1 MTSIEHAREDLAARL
16 AAIPGATEI
25 AERRDSLWMSAPEL
39 DVAAMA
45 REMNAL
51 GYRLGAM
58 TGVAGEDGEITVI
71 YHYSRPPLAINIKTR
86 TRGGAL
92 PSVALIARPA
102 SWAERELHDF
112 FAVRFPGHP
121 NLAPL
126 LRPPQLTD
134 GFFRDTATGVAAPA
148 E

>member
-1 MTSIEHAREDLAARL
+1 MTTVECARDELAGRL

-25 AERRDSLWMSAPEL
+25 AERRDGLWMSAPKL
-39 DVAAMA
+39 DVEAMA
-45 REMNAL
+45 REMKTL
-51 GYRLGAM
+51 GYRLGTM
-58 TGVAGEDGEITVI
+58 TGVAADDGETTII
-71 YHYSRPPLAINIKTR
+71 YHYSRPPVAVNIKTR

-112 FAVRFPGHP
+112 FAVPFPGHP

-126 LRPPQLTD
+126 LRPAQLTN
-134 GFFRDTATGVAAPA
+134 GFFRDAGSELPAPA

>member
-1 MTSIEHAREDLAARL
+1 MTNIGRACVELAARL

-25 AERRDSLWMSAPEL
+25 AERRDGLWMSAPQL
-39 DVAAMA
+39 DVEAMA

-51 GYRLGAM
+51 GYRLGTM
-58 TGVAGEDGEITVI
+58 TGVAGEDGETTVI
-71 YHYSRPPLAINIKTR
+71 YHYSRPPMAVNIKTR

-112 FAVRFPGHP
+112 FAVTFPGHP

-134 GFFRDTATGVAAPA
+134 GFFRDAARA

>member
-1 MTSIEHAREDLAARL
+1 MTNIDHARDELAARL
-16 AAIPGATEI
+16 AAVPGATEI
-25 AERRDSLWMSAPEL
+25 AERHDGLWMSAPEL
-39 DVAAMA
+39 DVEAMA
-45 REMNAL
+45 REMNRL
-51 GYRLGAM
+51 GYRLGTM
-58 TGVAGEDGEITVI
+58 TGVAGGDGETIVI
-71 YHYSRPPLAINIKTR
+71 YHYSRPPVAVNIKTR

-102 SWAERELHDF
+102 SWAEREIHDF
-112 FAVRFPGHP
+112 FAVAFPGHP

-134 GFFRDTATGVAAPA
+134 GFFRDATTGAAGSA

>member
-1 MTSIEHAREDLAARL
+1 MTNIGGVREDLAAKM

-25 AERRDSLWMSAPEL
+25 TERRDGLWMSAPQL
-39 DVAAMA
+39 DVEAMA
-45 REMNAL
+45 RAMNAL
-51 GYRLGAM
+51 GYRLGTM
-58 TGVAGEDGEITVI
+58 TGVEAEDGETTVI
-71 YHYSRPPLAINIKTR
+71 YHYARPPVAVNIKTR

-102 SWAERELHDF
+102 SWAEREIHDF
-112 FAVRFPGHP
+112 FAVNFTGHP

-134 GFFRDTATGVAAPA
+134 GIFRGTVGEAAAAT

>member
-25 AERRDSLWMSAPEL
+25 AERRDGLWMSAPEL
-39 DVAAMA
+39 DVEAMA

-51 GYRLGAM
+51 GYRLGTM
-58 TGVAGEDGEITVI
+58 TGVAGEDGETTVI

-112 FAVRFPGHP
+112 SAVTFPGHP

-126 LRPPQLTD
+126 LRPPQLTN
-134 GFFRDTATGVAAPA
+134 GFFRDAGSPLSAPA

>member
-1 MTSIEHAREDLAARL
+1 MTNNDRAREDLAARL
-16 AAIPGATEI
+16 GAIPGATEI
-25 AERRDSLWMSAPEL
+25 AERRDGLWMSAPEL
-39 DVAAMA
+39 DVEAMA
-45 REMNAL
+45 RAMKAL
-51 GYRLGAM
+51 GYRLGTM
-58 TGVAGEDGEITVI
+58 TGVAAEDGETTVI
-71 YHYSRPPLAINIKTR
+71 YHYSRPPMAVNITTR
-86 TRGGAL
+86 TRGRAL

-112 FAVRFPGHP
+112 FAVTFPGHP

-134 GFFRDTATGVAAPA
+134 GFFRNAATA

>member
-1 MTSIEHAREDLAARL
+1 MTNIGPASEALAARL

-25 AERRDSLWMSAPEL
+25 AERRDGLWMSAPQL
-39 DVAAMA
+39 DVEAMA
-45 REMNAL
+45 REMIAL
-51 GYRLGAM
+51 GYRLGTM
-58 TGVAGEDGEITVI
+58 TGVAGEDGETTVI
-71 YHYSRPPLAINIKTR
+71 YHYSRPPLAVNIKTR

-112 FAVRFPGHP
+112 FAVTFPGHP

-134 GFFRDTATGVAAPA
+134 GFFRDAATGVAGSR